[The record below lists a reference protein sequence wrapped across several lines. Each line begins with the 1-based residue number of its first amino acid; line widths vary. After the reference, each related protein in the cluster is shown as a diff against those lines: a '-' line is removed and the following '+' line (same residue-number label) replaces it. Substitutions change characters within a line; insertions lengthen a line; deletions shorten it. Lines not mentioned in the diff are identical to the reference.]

1 LPGDI
6 EVSLPAQPEFLHIL
20 RSVVASAAA
29 SRDFTIDSIDDLRLV
44 VDEAC
49 GQVLE
54 LSPDSTVLNL
64 TIGFRDG
71 ALELTVSGD
80 GSSSKTP
87 EDIKESMAWT
97 ILSALSDSV
106 NIEDGS
112 LPAVRLTK
120 SNRQVS

>member
-1 LPGDI
+1 MPGDI

-29 SRDFTIDSIDDLRLV
+29 SRDFTIDAIDDLRLV

-49 GQVLE
+49 GQVLQ
-54 LSPDSTVLNL
+54 LSPDSTVLKL
-64 TIGFRDG
+64 TIGFREG

-80 GSSSKTP
+80 GSSAKAP

-97 ILSALSDSV
+97 ILSALSDTV
-106 NIEDGS
+106 NIEDGG

-120 SNRQVS
+120 SNRQLS

>member
-29 SRDFTIDSIDDLRLV
+29 SMDFTIDAIDDLRLV

-64 TIGFRDG
+64 TIGFRAG
-71 ALELTVSGD
+71 GLELTVSGD
-80 GSSSKTP
+80 GSSSKTS
-87 EDIKESMAWT
+87 EEIKDSMAWT

-106 NIEDGS
+106 DIEDGG

-120 SNRQVS
+120 SNRQVP

>member
-1 LPGDI
+1 MPDDI

-29 SRDFTIDSIDDLRLV
+29 SMDFTIDTIDDLRLV

-64 TIGFRDG
+64 AIGLRED
-71 ALELTVSGD
+71 ALELMVSGD

-87 EDIKESMAWT
+87 EEIKDSMAWT

-106 NIEDGS
+106 HIEDGG

-120 SNRQVS
+120 SKRQIS

>member
-1 LPGDI
+1 MPGDI
-6 EVSLPAQPEFLHIL
+6 EVCLPAQPEFLHIL

-54 LSPDSTVLNL
+54 LSPDSRVLKL

-80 GSSSKTP
+80 GSSAKTP
-87 EDIKESMAWT
+87 DEIKESMAWT

-106 NIEDGS
+106 NIEDGG

-120 SNRQVS
+120 SNRQAS

>member
-1 LPGDI
+1 MPGDI

-29 SRDFTIDSIDDLRLV
+29 SRDFTIDAIDDLRLV

-49 GQVLE
+49 GQVLQ
-54 LSPDSTVLNL
+54 LSPDSTVLTL
-64 TIGFRDG
+64 TIGFREG

-80 GSSSKTP
+80 GSFSKTP

-106 NIEDGS
+106 NIEDGG

>member
-6 EVSLPAQPEFLHIL
+6 KVSLPAKPEYLHIL

-29 SRDFTIDSIDDLRLV
+29 TMDFTIDAIDDLRLV

-54 LSPDSTVLNL
+54 LSPDSKSLML
-64 TIGFRDG
+64 TIGTRDET
-71 ALELTVSGD
+71 LELTVSGD
-80 GSSSKTP
+80 GSPAKPTKSVK
-87 EDIKESMAWT
+87 DSMAWT

-106 NIEDGS
+106 SIEDGG

-120 SNRQVS
+120 SSRRAS

>member
-1 LPGDI
+1 MPGDI

-29 SRDFTIDSIDDLRLV
+29 SRDFTIDAIDDLRLV

-54 LSPDSTVLNL
+54 LSPDSAVLNL
-64 TIGFRDG
+64 SIGFKEEG
-71 ALELTVSGD
+71 LELTVSGD
-80 GSSSKTP
+80 GSMARTP

-106 NIEDGS
+106 TIEDGG

-120 SNRQVS
+120 SNRQAS